1 MRFTEFNKQIIL
13 EGGNA
18 IENSTPVPKD
28 KVPEV
33 VAKAKSLL
41 PKPLLNNLQADIG
54 SAGYKEIPA
63 GDIDLMIDAADL
75 VEVYQTGNDKNPVLA
90 AKKKLEAQ
98 LKQAG
103 YEANMVGRNVHV
115 GIPFAGGLAQVD
127 YMIIQ
132 DAAIVAPYHQ
142 HGPRGMYADPEF
154 VGSAI
159 FQLIAS
165 IAKHLGLTFDAFGA
179 TLKRRDNGEVIA
191 RDRDAVAKIL
201 INKSASGDDLNS
213 VKTLLAA
220 LKNDPERDAKLAQ
233 ARADVDAGK
242 MTLPG
247 DIRENVNPW
256 IFHDNFKKE
265 KWVELKGKKFKLVAQ
280 GVDDNGLK
288 KLLVYAYPEDA
299 NKFDMFDEAGRAR
312 FLVTKPDR
320 KNPGT
325 WHLSSSFT
333 HVSEKFR
340 RMGVGSAMYNFAQEL
355 GNDVLG
361 SDSQSDDAKAFWAA
375 RQGKPKQAAQ

>member
-1 MRFTEFNKQIIL
+1 MRYSEFKLQLN

-18 IENSTPVPKD
+18 IEASTDVPKD

-54 SAGYKEIPA
+54 SAGYKDTPA

-103 YEANMVGRNVHV
+103 YEAKMVGRNVHV

-127 YMIIQ
+127 YMVIQ
-132 DAAIVAPYHQ
+132 DAALVAPYHQ
-142 HGPRGMYADPEF
+142 HGPRGMYTDPDF
-154 VGSAI
+154 KGAAI
-159 FQLIAS
+159 YQLIAS

-179 TLKRRDNGEVIA
+179 TLKRRDNGEVVA

-201 INKSASGDDLNS
+201 LNKSASGDDLNS

-233 ARADVDAGK
+233 ARADADAGK
-242 MTLPG
+242 MNLPG
-247 DIRENVNPW
+247 DIREHVNPW
-256 IFHDNFKKE
+256 IFHNNYKKE

-288 KLLVYAYPEDA
+288 KLLVYAYPEEA

-333 HVSEKFR
+333 HVSEKYR
-340 RMGVGSAMYNFAQEL
+340 RMGLGTAMYDFAQEQ

-361 SDSQSDDAKAFWAA
+361 SDSQSNDAKAFWAA
-375 RQGKPKQAAQ
+375 RQGKAAK

>member
-247 DIRENVNPW
+247 DIREQVNPW
-256 IFHDNFKKE
+256 IFHDSFKKE
-265 KWVELKGKKFKLVAQ
+265 KWVELKGKKFRLVAQ

-299 NKFDMFDEAGRAR
+299 TKFNMFDEVGRAR

-320 KNPGT
+320 KNPST

-361 SDSQSDDAKAFWAA
+361 SDSQSDDAKAFWAN
-375 RQGKPKQAAQ
+375 RQQRNPAQ